1 MQASEAI
8 LINSFRCKTFNE
20 LNKAIAMGSK
30 GSNNLP
36 ALAKEHPNDDIWLK
50 VYALSINLVLQIKM
64 PSACLSCW
72 QNYDL
77 RIVFYPL
84 TTGANIRLIS
94 HATRIISYGQ
104 LFPWT
109 LIHFLQNNRNLET
122 VPICRFLGGTTQGW
136 VNTNTP
142 HHIHDHQLM
151 HCHCLLCTRLTAN
164 TGHRRRPEATGNV
177 GGPAVSMTLALED
190 DRGRVLGPRP
200 GVMGGSMMR
209 LPLAT
214 AWCTLDTM
222 SPPPSH
228 PAHCLTIYWHL
239 SGQMRSR
246 TASFL
251 QINSRLNPTRMRE
264 IVPNKGN
271 ASSKKVIVS
280 NTSFLLDRES
290 HNVLCW

>member
-50 VYALSINLVLQIKM
+50 VYALSIMLVLQIKM

-109 LIHFLQNNRNLET
+109 LIQHFLLNNKNCTSLSIFRWTNPRLSKHKHT
-122 VPICRFLGGTTQGW
+122 SSHSRSP
-136 VNTNTP
+136 VNALSLFT
-142 HHIHDHQLM
+142 M
-151 HCHCLLCTRLTAN
+151 HT
-164 TGHRRRPEATGNV
+164 
-177 GGPAVSMTLALED
+177 
-190 DRGRVLGPRP
+190 
-200 GVMGGSMMR
+200 
-209 LPLAT
+209 
-214 AWCTLDTM
+214 
-222 SPPPSH
+222 
-228 PAHCLTIYWHL
+228 
-239 SGQMRSR
+239 
-246 TASFL
+246 
-251 QINSRLNPTRMRE
+251 INSKHWSQTEARGHWE
-264 IVPNKGN
+264 
-271 ASSKKVIVS
+271 
-280 NTSFLLDRES
+280 
-290 HNVLCW
+290 CWRSCSQHDTGTGGR